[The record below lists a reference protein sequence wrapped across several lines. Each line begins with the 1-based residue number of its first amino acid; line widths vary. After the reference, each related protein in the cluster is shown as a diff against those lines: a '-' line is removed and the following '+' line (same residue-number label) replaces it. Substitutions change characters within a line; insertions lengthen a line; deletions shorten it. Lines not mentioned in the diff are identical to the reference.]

1 MAASPHL
8 DIRTTDEVLERLD
21 RLAVR
26 LSRPGLEVS
35 RSGAARAAVLRGL
48 EVLEAE
54 SIAAEPSA
62 KKGSAPAAK
71 PAKKKP
77 QK

>member
-8 DIRTTDEVLERLD
+8 DIRTTEDVLERLD
-21 RLAVR
+21 RLAAR

-48 EVLEAE
+48 EAMEAE
-54 SIAAEPSA
+54 AAAE
-62 KKGSAPAAK
+62 KGSVPAPK
-71 PAKKKP
+71 PAKSTR